1 MAAPKFVCANL
12 KPDCTDCKEEGKFAC
27 KGCRLVN
34 YCGPECQ
41 KAHWPQ
47 HKIDCKSSLSKET
60 WQPAYMLER
69 QQPSLPSVMAS
80 MKCAGP
86 NKYLWGNTPAVD
98 VLQLESNE
106 GNRYDGDLR
115 LLFAASGDL
124 RNFIQTIARLPG
136 SYGRSLEVTINDN
149 DFDVVARNI
158 IMLLLLQ
165 GTGNGDAVVDCIIHL
180 WYSAFVRESDMEL
193 LGRRVRPLI
202 EDFCRKVK
210 DATPGSLIP
219 NTWKFGQ
226 RSLRV
231 ILDKESW
238 SRLLTYFDVPT
249 GLTVERARSIR
260 TANTLA
266 ESRIAFRE
274 NYMSCLPPSHRIA
287 FHKFREDG
295 LLLPF
300 GHPRHEFRVPNPT
313 LFHSRDIWPVRDN
326 ADPREGWEWK
336 QVHDTSSGPATA
348 DIYGKLFYHV
358 RGVLQS
364 FLCRVS
370 DLDLSLTL
378 HHLDALELPN
388 YLPVNHFDR
397 VDVSNVSDQGYLGIH
412 RTLNATVPLLQTP
425 VDNPHATLIT
435 FFLNAVNETLTAQD
449 KAKETFELHTNK
461 HLSGYLPSEEQS
473 IITQSTFLNGKLES
487 NETSKKMVHT
497 ADT

>member
-1 MAAPKFVCANL
+1 
-12 KPDCTDCKEEGKFAC
+12 
-27 KGCRLVN
+27 
-34 YCGPECQ
+34 
-41 KAHWPQ
+41 
-47 HKIDCKSSLSKET
+47 
-60 WQPAYMLER
+60 
-69 QQPSLPSVMAS
+69 
-80 MKCAGP
+80 
-86 NKYLWGNTPAVD
+86 
-98 VLQLESNE
+98 
-106 GNRYDGDLR
+106 
-115 LLFAASGDL
+115 
-124 RNFIQTIARLPG
+124 
-136 SYGRSLEVTINDN
+136 
-149 DFDVVARNI
+149 
-158 IMLLLLQ
+158 
-165 GTGNGDAVVDCIIHL
+165 
-180 WYSAFVRESDMEL
+180 MEL

-260 TANTLA
+260 TANSLA
-266 ESRIAFRE
+266 ELRIAFRE
-274 NYMSCLPPSHRIA
+274 YYMSCLPPSHRIA

-370 DLDLSLTL
+370 DLELSLTL

-473 IITQSTFLNGKLES
+473 IITQCNKIGQLITVQAMIKDYSHVFERYIVKHRMREAAKSMGTVMKQSHTIVEKWPFRMKLQPGQPVTQAEFDQCLAIGVTGKERYIEWKRIQHVA
-487 NETSKKMVHT
+487 N
-497 ADT
+497 